1 MEKVTGIGGIF
12 FKTKNPKELA
22 AWYQQ
27 HLGIDFNGNTY
38 FAFEWG
44 NQNNSSG
51 QTVFSFFK
59 EDTQYFN
66 PSQSSFMVNFRVKDL
81 ESLLKTLCEENVQIV
96 GETADEGFGKFAWIM
111 DPDGNKIE
119 LWEPKE

>member
-12 FKTKNPKELA
+12 LKTKNPKELA

-44 NQNNSSG
+44 NDNNSSE

-66 PSQSSFMVNFRVKDL
+66 PSQSSFMVNFRVKNL
-81 ESLLKTLCEENVQIV
+81 ESLLKTLREENVEIV
-96 GETADEGFGKFAWIM
+96 GEMPDEGFGKFAWIM

-119 LWEPKE
+119 LWEPR

>member
-12 FKTKNPKELA
+12 LKTKNPKELA

-66 PSQSSFMVNFRVKDL
+66 PSQSSFMINFRVKDL
-81 ESLLKTLCEENVQIV
+81 ELLLKTLREENVEIT
-96 GETADEGFGKFAWIM
+96 GEMPDEGFGKFAWIM

-119 LWEPKE
+119 LWEPKD